1 MKGRES
7 GMPEQHMWETFFDI
21 PKILESLE
29 ITSSLMTVVELG
41 AGDGTFTIPVAKRIS
56 GNIIAFDIERDLIT
70 QLKQRAQQDNLSNIQ
85 AELRDFVD
93 HGMKLQDSSADYVM
107 AFNLLHIESPV
118 ALLQETYR
126 ILKVGGKLGIIHWN
140 YDPSTPRGPS
150 IAIRPKPEQCINW
163 ATQAG
168 FNQLAQTDLKPYHY
182 GLLFQK

>member
-1 MKGRES
+1 MQILDLRILRPLDKK
-7 GMPEQHMWETFFDI
+7 TI
-21 PKILESLE
+21 LKALKKTKKIL
-29 ITSSLMTVVELG
+29 
-41 AGDGTFTIPVAKRIS
+41 
-56 GNIIAFDIERDLIT
+56 
-70 QLKQRAQQDNLSNIQ
+70 
-85 AELRDFVD
+85 FVD
-93 HGMKLQDSSADYVM
+93 NGMKLQDSSADYVM